1 MGENVWDFRKRLTL
15 LLASAVI
22 IAVVFFIFKV
32 LFYYVWPFL
41 LAFCFAVL
49 LQKPIVGLAKL
60 LREKKMLAASIVVT
74 MVTLII
80 LSVLLYVGYMAF
92 RELKD
97 FIANFDENINSL
109 DGQFSGRNLGRSSPP
124 GEMCS
129 AAYQARDGSPARLFR
144 RVRKTGI
151 IRAAISEIKN
161 ENENRRQQIMLMQ
174 EEREL
179 VVEYGRKMST
189 DRLST
194 GTSGNI
200 SVCNAEKGLMAI
212 SPSGMDYFST
222 TPEDVVITDL
232 EANIVDGVRKPS
244 SEWALH
250 TAFYRHKPHARAV
263 VHTHSMYCTTFAVL
277 GQPLR
282 AVHYAI
288 GDTGAATVP
297 CAPFRLFGT
306 AELAE
311 AAIEACGGSD
321 AVLLGNHGL
330 VACGRDL
337 KSAYGLACNL
347 EYVAELQYR
356 TMCIGTPNILTD
368 EQMAE
373 VMERFRSY
381 GQPGSGKAGY

>member
-1 MGENVWDFRKRLTL
+1 
-15 LLASAVI
+15 
-22 IAVVFFIFKV
+22 
-32 LFYYVWPFL
+32 
-41 LAFCFAVL
+41 
-49 LQKPIVGLAKL
+49 
-60 LREKKMLAASIVVT
+60 
-74 MVTLII
+74 
-80 LSVLLYVGYMAF
+80 
-92 RELKD
+92 
-97 FIANFDENINSL
+97 
-109 DGQFSGRNLGRSSPP
+109 
-124 GEMCS
+124 
-129 AAYQARDGSPARLFR
+129 
-144 RVRKTGI
+144 
-151 IRAAISEIKN
+151 
-161 ENENRRQQIMLMQ
+161 
-174 EEREL
+174 
-179 VVEYGRKMST
+179 
-189 DRLST
+189 
-194 GTSGNI
+194 
-200 SVCNAEKGLMAI
+200 MAI

-297 CAPFRLFGT
+297 CAPYRLFGT

-321 AVLLGNHGL
+321 AVL
-330 VACGRDL
+330 
-337 KSAYGLACNL
+337 L

>member
-1 MGENVWDFRKRLTL
+1 
-15 LLASAVI
+15 
-22 IAVVFFIFKV
+22 
-32 LFYYVWPFL
+32 
-41 LAFCFAVL
+41 
-49 LQKPIVGLAKL
+49 
-60 LREKKMLAASIVVT
+60 
-74 MVTLII
+74 
-80 LSVLLYVGYMAF
+80 
-92 RELKD
+92 
-97 FIANFDENINSL
+97 
-109 DGQFSGRNLGRSSPP
+109 
-124 GEMCS
+124 
-129 AAYQARDGSPARLFR
+129 
-144 RVRKTGI
+144 
-151 IRAAISEIKN
+151 
-161 ENENRRQQIMLMQ
+161 MLMQ

-288 GDTGAATVP
+288 GDTGAPSPA
-297 CAPFRLFGT
+297 RRT
-306 AELAE
+306 A
-311 AAIEACGGSD
+311 S
-321 AVLLGNHGL
+321 
-330 VACGRDL
+330 
-337 KSAYGLACNL
+337 SA
-347 EYVAELQYR
+347 Q
-356 TMCIGTPNILTD
+356 
-368 EQMAE
+368 
-373 VMERFRSY
+373 RSW
-381 GQPGSGKAGY
+381 QRPP